1 MKTMAI
7 RDYDGIKMSVVDFL
21 IYYDKLPRTQIYLK
35 LNKNTKIGLS
45 VDDLKNHLEKIGTFV
60 YFEDDDGEWDNRR
73 IIRKELW
80 FVI

>member
-1 MKTMAI
+1 MKTITI
-7 RDYDGIKMSVVDFL
+7 RDFDGIKMSVENFL
-21 IYYDKLPRTQIYLK
+21 SCYDKLPRTQIYLR
-35 LNKNTKIGLS
+35 LDNNTKIRLS
-45 VDDLKNHLEKIGTFV
+45 VDDLKKHMGKTGSFI

>member
-1 MKTMAI
+1 MAI
-7 RDYDGIKMSVVDFL
+7 RDYDGIKMSVKDF
-21 IYYDKLPRTQIYLK
+21 INYYDKLPRTQIYLK
-35 LNKNTKIGLS
+35 LDKNTKIGLS
-45 VDDLKNHLEKIGTFV
+45 VEDLKNYLEKIGTFI